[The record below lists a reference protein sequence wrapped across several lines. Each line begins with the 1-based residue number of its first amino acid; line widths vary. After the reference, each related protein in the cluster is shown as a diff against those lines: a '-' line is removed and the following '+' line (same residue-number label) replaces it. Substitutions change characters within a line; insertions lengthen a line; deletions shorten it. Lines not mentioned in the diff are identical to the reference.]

1 MAGLST
7 ICPVKASMPSEK
19 DEDAPAAVTPPTE
32 TKADELASDTP
43 LERPV
48 SGALGRPLLH
58 VVALHEVEPGCDE

>member
-58 VVALHEVEPGCDE
+58 VAALHEVEPGCDE